1 MRCFVGKY
9 LKSYKFSMSERVYKT
24 FEISKNYL
32 AKFCPFATVLL
43 VMNGLRNFFKGFL
56 TNFIM

>member
-9 LKSYKFSMSERVYKT
+9 LKLYKFSMLERVYKI

-32 AKFCPFATVLL
+32 VKFCFFVIVLL
-43 VMNGLRNFFKGFL
+43 VMNGLRNFFKGFFI
-56 TNFIM
+56 NFIM